1 MARFHHASLQ
11 LSRIHVERR
20 FMQRFRCGSMLMIAL
35 VIAGMCMPSAV
46 ADDKDAS
53 EEVHRLDA
61 AATVLN
67 EIMGTRDKGI
77 PEEIM
82 ESAKCVAVV
91 PSMLQGGFVVGASY
105 GKGVATCKTPTGWSA
120 PAPFRIVGG
129 SVGFQIGGEAT
140 DLVMVIMN
148 DKGMR
153 NLLSSKFKLGAD
165 ASVAAGPV
173 GRHAGGDTDW
183 KMRAEVLSYSRARGV
198 FAGIALDGAAIT
210 QDEDETRA
218 LYGSKVPFTQIL
230 TGSIPP
236 PSGSDSFLTTVKKY
250 TAEAKANAK
259 AETH

>member
-1 MARFHHASLQ
+1 M
-11 LSRIHVERR
+11 SRTFSVR
-20 FMQRFRCGSMLMIAL
+20 S
-35 VIAGMCMPSAV
+35 VIAVLAIPACLA
-46 ADDKDAS
+46 AALLAEDKKDAN

-67 EIMGTRDKGI
+67 EVMGTPDKGI

-91 PSMLQGGFVVGASY
+91 PSMLKGGFVVGASY

-140 DLVMVIMN
+140 DVVMVIMN
-148 DKGMR
+148 DKGMK

-173 GRHAGGDTDW
+173 GRHAEGDTDW

-198 FAGIALDGAAIT
+198 FAGVSLDGASIT

-218 LYGSKVPFTQIL
+218 LYGSKVPFEQIL

-236 PSGSDSFLTTVKKY
+236 PSGSGSFLATVKKY

>member
-1 MARFHHASLQ
+1 MNRIFGMRF
-11 LSRIHVERR
+11 
-20 FMQRFRCGSMLMIAL
+20 
-35 VIAGMCMPSAV
+35 VIAVIAV
-46 ADDKDAS
+46 IAVMAGLTAMVMADDKKDAS
-53 EEVHRLDA
+53 EEIHRMDA

-67 EIMGTRDKGI
+67 EVMGTPDKGI

-91 PSMLQGGFVVGASY
+91 PSMLKGGFVVGASY

-120 PAPFRIVGG
+120 PAPFRIAGG
-129 SVGFQIGGEAT
+129 SVGLQIGGEAT
-140 DLVMVIMN
+140 DVVMVIMN
-148 DKGMR
+148 DKGMK
-153 NLLSSKFKLGAD
+153 NLLSSKFKLGVD

-173 GRHAGGDTDW
+173 GRHAEGDTDW

-198 FAGIALDGAAIT
+198 FAGIALDGASIT
-210 QDEDETRA
+210 QDEDETSA
-218 LYGSKVPFTQIL
+218 LYGSKVPFEQIL

-236 PSGSDSFLTTVKKY
+236 PSGSNSFLATVKKY